1 MNEILVRKHVKQVMA
16 YGINKRMAQDIVETA
31 METGK
36 GKNIE
41 MLVKY
46 AITLTYGITISEKVS
61 VNSH

>member
-1 MNEILVRKHVKQVMA
+1 MNEILIRKHVKKVMA

-31 METGK
+31 IETGK

-41 MLVKY
+41 MFIKY

-61 VNSH
+61 VSSH

>member
-31 METGK
+31 IETGK
-36 GKNIE
+36 GNNIE
-41 MLVKY
+41 MFIKY